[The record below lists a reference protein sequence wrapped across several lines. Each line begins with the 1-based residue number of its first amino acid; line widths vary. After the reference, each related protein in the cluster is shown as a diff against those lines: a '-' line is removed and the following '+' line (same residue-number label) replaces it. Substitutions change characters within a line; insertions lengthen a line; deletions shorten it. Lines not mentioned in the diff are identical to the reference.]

1 MYIRNKYQERFCL
14 ICCKIVIEKFPYLGW
29 AAANDNIGFLYVTEI
44 NPLKLY
50 KYRVH
55 WNERI
60 SIGLFPLLFE
70 ITTIIRIEIMMLTKM
85 FIIILILYTLA
96 HIHQLKI
103 IELEEYVFYRDQ
115 ISPRYCRQLQ
125 YNLISILIKFSL
137 AEFILEL
144 F

>member
-1 MYIRNKYQERFCL
+1 
-14 ICCKIVIEKFPYLGW
+14 
-29 AAANDNIGFLYVTEI
+29 
-44 NPLKLY
+44 
-50 KYRVH
+50 
-55 WNERI
+55 
-60 SIGLFPLLFE
+60 
-70 ITTIIRIEIMMLTKM
+70 MMLTKM